1 VKEHK
6 SDIALIKSYLK
17 GDLSREE
24 MYQLERRAQN
34 DPLLMDMLQGMEKGD
49 EQMHVG
55 NLVDIKE
62 QMRQRLNT
70 PAIHRTRQPFW
81 WMAASLVGVLF
92 FMGYWLLKHEPT
104 PQPTLVEEQ
113 NQAKDSQ
120 TSIKRDS
127 MPLISMK
134 PVKESKTTAKAPIS
148 THSSAARRKPIS
160 SLNQVEEPSHQK
172 ATVVDSLVKTN
183 AETALAALA
192 PKQVVE
198 PTPIRGRVV
207 DEHTE
212 EPLAGVTMKTA
223 KLTSV
228 VTDSNGQFTL
238 LNPQRAET
246 LKVSHLGY
254 ENRIVTLKDQDSVM
268 IAMQP
273 VSAALNEEVVLGYNR
288 PERKKKVLSK
298 LTSRTPGVRITNDST
313 IRIPSARLVAEPLIG
328 WKAYDKYLE
337 ESTGAI
343 KEGAGRVKIAFWLDK
358 DGKPEN
364 IRVIKSLDPQLD
376 KRAIEILRS
385 GPLWKK
391 MDVNREI
398 SVDIDFKVVK

>member
-1 VKEHK
+1 MKEHK

-17 GDLSREE
+17 GELSREE
-24 MYQLERRAQN
+24 MYQLERRAHN
-34 DPLLMDMLQGMEKGD
+34 DPLLMDLLQGMEKGD

-55 NLVDIKE
+55 NLADIKGR
-62 QMRQRLNT
+62 MRERLNT
-70 PAIHRTRQPFW
+70 PAIHRKKQSLW

-92 FMGYWLLKHEPT
+92 FMGYWILKKEFIQ
-104 PQPTLVEEQ
+104 QPTLVQEQ
-113 NQAKDSQ
+113 NQARDSQ
-120 TSIKRDS
+120 TSVKRDS
-127 MPLISMK
+127 MPLIAMK
-134 PVKESKTTAKAPIS
+134 PVKEPKTTAKAPVP
-148 THSSAARRKPIS
+148 TRSSAARRKPVS

-172 ATVVDSLVKTN
+172 ATVVDSLVETH
-183 AETALAALA
+183 AETALATLA

-212 EPLAGVTMKTA
+212 EPLAGVTVKAA

-246 LKVSHLGY
+246 LKVSYLGY
-254 ENRIVTLKDQDSVM
+254 ENRNVALKDQDSVM

-273 VSAALNEEVVLGYNR
+273 VNATLNEEVVSAYNR
-288 PERKKKVLSK
+288 QGTKKSVSSK
-298 LTSRTPGVRITNDST
+298 LASRTLDVHITKDST
-313 IRIPSARLVAEPLIG
+313 ISIPSARLVTEPLIG
-328 WKAYDKYLE
+328 WKAYEKYLE

-343 KEGAGRVKIAFWLDK
+343 KDRAGRVKIAFWLDK

-364 IRVIKSLDPQLD
+364 IRVIKSLDPKHD
-376 KRAIEILRS
+376 KRAVEIVRN

-398 SVDIDFKVVK
+398 SIDIDFKVVK